1 MQGLLLTSNII
12 NPGIVNNPFSF
23 SDKNSHNSDPSNK
36 SLFNKDLK
44 FEDDIKKRMII
55 QKLKMIERKVINH
68 EMAHKMVGG
77 KYAGT
82 PRYTY
87 TKGPDGKYYITGG
100 EVPIDTSE
108 ERTPEETIK
117 KMQIVRAA
125 ALAPADP
132 SPQDIRIAQI
142 ASMKEIKA
150 RLEFMRQKYQKEKEA
165 YTNQNFHTFEKIA

>member
-1 MQGLLLTSNII
+1 MQGFVSISKI
-12 NPGIVNNPFSF
+12 NPAIINNPFSY
-23 SDKNSHNSDPSNK
+23 KNYKNRDNSDPSNQN
-36 SLFNKDLK
+36 SFNKDLK
-44 FEDDIKKRMII
+44 LEEDIKKRMII
-55 QKLKMIERKVINH
+55 QKLRMIERKVINH

-77 KYAGT
+77 KYTGT

-132 SPQDIRIAQI
+132 SPQDIRVAQI
-142 ASMKEIKA
+142 ASMKEMKA
-150 RLEFMRQKYQKEKEA
+150 RLELMRKKYQKEKEV
-165 YTNQNFHTFEKIA
+165 YTNQNFHNFEKIA